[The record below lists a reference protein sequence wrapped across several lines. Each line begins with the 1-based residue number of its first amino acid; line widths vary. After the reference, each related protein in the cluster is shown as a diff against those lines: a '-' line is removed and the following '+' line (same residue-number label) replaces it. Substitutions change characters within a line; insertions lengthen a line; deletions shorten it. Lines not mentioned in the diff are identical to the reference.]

1 MRLARGTDRR
11 RAPVGQKGRLVSLFA
26 SRWQVRLVAVLLVGA
41 SLSGCAARR
50 KTPVVGAAEADK
62 HMFDR
67 GTELLAKK
75 NWITAREWFKRLV
88 DGYPGSPYRMD
99 AKLGVGDSYLGEG
112 RADSL
117 VLAVNEFREYLQYF
131 PVSDRADYAQY
142 RLCLAQ
148 SKQMLSAKRDQ
159 TATHDTL
166 TEIKRFKDAY
176 PKSQYMAE
184 VDKLYRIAR
193 DRLSASEF
201 NAGMVYYRVKWYPG
215 AGARFATIL
224 RDDPGY
230 TRKDEVYFYMGDAL
244 LKLGQGPQAIPLFER
259 LLSEYPKSKYVKKTQ
274 KYLATLKKPGGG
286 RP

>member
-1 MRLARGTDRR
+1 
-11 RAPVGQKGRLVSLFA
+11 
-26 SRWQVRLVAVLLVGA
+26 VRLVAVLLVGA
-41 SLSGCAARR
+41 SLSGCAARS
-50 KTPVVGAAEADK
+50 KAPAAGSGDADK
-62 HMFDR
+62 YLFDR
-67 GTELLAKK
+67 GTQLLAKK

-148 SKQMLSAKRDQ
+148 SKQMLSPKRDQ
-159 TATHDTL
+159 TATLDTL

-176 PKSQYMAE
+176 PKSQYTEE

-193 DRLSASEF
+193 DRLSLSEF

-215 AGARFATIL
+215 AIARFSTVL
-224 RDDPGY
+224 KDDPDY
-230 TRKDEVYFYMGDAL
+230 THKDEVYFYMGEAL
-244 LKLGQGPQAIPLFER
+244 LKAGVGPQAVPMFER
-259 LLSEYPKSKYVKKTQ
+259 LLAEHPKSKYVKKAK